1 VRDPGLRAEAVV
13 SVAEAARAHGLAVH
27 GVQAS
32 PLPGPSGNVEY
43 FLWLRP
49 GLDGAP
55 DPGTVTSLV
64 ATAVAQGPTG
74 AGA

>member
-1 VRDPGLRAEAVV
+1 MTGTDTA
-13 SVAEAARAHGLAVH
+13 SCVAAYTDLAVH
-27 GVQAS
+27 GVVAS

-49 GLDGAP
+49 AGDDPGAGP
-55 DPGTVTSLV
+55 DPGTVSELV

-74 AGA
+74 AQP